1 MGVIASLVA
10 LYQSSQCFI
19 GVLGDRLILVDPA
32 NLYRVVRT
40 SRLQYRENHL
50 IADDVIVFL
59 GNRIQRLFDDEQL
72 DTLVQP
78 LVNRGIRTDRLT
90 LQVKM
95 LQSRHPQIVAQ
106 AWALLA
112 AVLAALYLGVW

>member
-1 MGVIASLVA
+1 MLFRS
-10 LYQSSQCFI
+10 FI

-72 DTLVQP
+72 DALVQP